1 MSRSS
6 TPVRTD
12 TTIDLITLE
21 MDSPTKYDPRV
32 CRATADGDSTV
43 PFVASDG
50 AVEGD
55 CETGQIA
62 RSETLSPDQSDRKP
76 LDS

>member
-6 TPVRTD
+6 TPVRAD

-32 CRATADGDSTV
+32 CRATADGDSTT
-43 PFVASDG
+43 PFIASDND
-50 AVEGD
+50 VEGD
-55 CETGQIA
+55 YAPGQIA
-62 RSETLSPDQSDRKP
+62 RSETLSSDQSDRKP
-76 LDS
+76 LGS

>member
-32 CRATADGDSTV
+32 CRATADGDSTT
-43 PFVASDG
+43 PFIASDND
-50 AVEGD
+50 VEGD
-55 CETGQIA
+55 YAPGQIA
-62 RSETLSPDQSDRKP
+62 RSETRSPDQSDRKP